1 VFARVSSTSFGGGTM
16 PSIRREIVR
25 SKRWLSDDEYLELL
39 ALAQLLPGSNPTNIA
54 VLIGQRLAGA
64 AGASAAL
71 AASIVPGFVILMLI
85 GIAALATHQ
94 PWVGGALR
102 GCAAMAVGLT
112 LANTIEM
119 SVKRQSLA
127 EAAIVVAVAAA
138 VIFAHLSLALTLL
151 LFVPIAFVLTRSL
164 VAKR

>member
-1 VFARVSSTSFGGGTM
+1 M